1 LNQRVGIVV
10 PTLGNRPDYLE
21 QCLSSIRAAGEA
33 HILLVAPAAFKS
45 DALRSAGLL
54 DSVVIDAGGGLA
66 AAINQGIRALPST
79 VEFVNW
85 LGDDDL
91 LTDSS
96 IVASSKALDEN
107 IKPLWYLVPVTTSM
121 ARVKLVW
128 ANSSGQWAVPLL
140 RFGPDLIPQPG
151 ALFRRSAFE
160 KVGGLRTDLGWAF
173 DFDLFIRLSKVGKL
187 RFLNQTLAK
196 FRWHPESLSVE
207 HRKKSVAEASQVR
220 VSHSTSL
227 SKAFFIYLG
236 IPSAAS
242 YPYSWEA
249 GHRYSSS
256 RRPKPSE
263 DLCRRS
269 QRILLALR
277 LFEPSRPKESTL
289 GSVEPEPN

>member
-1 LNQRVGIVV
+1 MNQRVGIVV

-21 QCLSSIRAAGEA
+21 QCLSSIRAAGES
-33 HILLVAPAAFKS
+33 HILLVAPAEFKS
-45 DALRSAGLL
+45 DALRSAGFL

-79 VEFVNW
+79 VEYVNW

-91 LTDSS
+91 LTANS
-96 IVASSKALDEN
+96 IIASTKALDVN
-107 IKPLWYLVPVTTSM
+107 DLTVM
-121 ARVKLVW
+121 AFGSCDYIDAEGQTVW

-151 ALFRRSAFE
+151 ALFRRSAFD

-187 RFLNQTLAK
+187 RFINKTLAK

-220 VSHSTSL
+220 VHHLPAFLRPISFLWEYPVQQATL
-227 SKAFFIYLG
+227 VAGKRVTAKAKSKAT
-236 IPSAAS
+236 S
-242 YPYSWEA
+242 
-249 GHRYSSS
+249 
-256 RRPKPSE
+256 K
-263 DLCRRS
+263 
-269 QRILLALR
+269 
-277 LFEPSRPKESTL
+277 
-289 GSVEPEPN
+289 

>member
-1 LNQRVGIVV
+1 MNQRVGIVI

-21 QCLSSIRAAGEA
+21 QCLRSIRAAGEA
-33 HILLVAPAAFKS
+33 HVLLVAPTSFKS
-45 DALRSAGLL
+45 DALKSAGLL
-54 DSVVIDAGGGLA
+54 DSVVVDAGSGLA

-91 LTDSS
+91 LTVSS
-96 IVASSKALDEN
+96 IVASSNALDEN
-107 IKPLWYLVPVTTSM
+107 DQTVM
-121 ARVKLVW
+121 AFGSCDYIDGEGQTVW

-151 ALFRRSAFE
+151 ALFRRAVFE

-220 VSHSTSL
+220 VSHLPAFLRPISFLWEYPVQQATL
-227 SKAFFIYLG
+227 IAGKRVTAKAKSKAK
-236 IPSAAS
+236 S
-242 YPYSWEA
+242 
-249 GHRYSSS
+249 
-256 RRPKPSE
+256 K
-263 DLCRRS
+263 
-269 QRILLALR
+269 
-277 LFEPSRPKESTL
+277 
-289 GSVEPEPN
+289 

>member
-1 LNQRVGIVV
+1 MNQRVGIVV

-33 HILLVAPAAFKS
+33 HILLVAPGTFNS

-54 DSVVIDAGGGLA
+54 DSIVLDAGGGLA

-107 IKPLWYLVPVTTSM
+107 HQTVM
-121 ARVKLVW
+121 AFGSCDYIDGEGKTVW
-128 ANSSGQWAVPLL
+128 VNKSGKWAVPLL

-151 ALFRRSAFE
+151 ALYRRSAFE

-220 VSHSTSL
+220 VSHLSAFLKPLSFLWEYPVQQATL
-227 SKAFFIYLG
+227 IAGKRVTAKAKSKA
-236 IPSAAS
+236 
-242 YPYSWEA
+242 
-249 GHRYSSS
+249 
-256 RRPKPSE
+256 KT
-263 DLCRRS
+263 
-269 QRILLALR
+269 
-277 LFEPSRPKESTL
+277 K
-289 GSVEPEPN
+289 